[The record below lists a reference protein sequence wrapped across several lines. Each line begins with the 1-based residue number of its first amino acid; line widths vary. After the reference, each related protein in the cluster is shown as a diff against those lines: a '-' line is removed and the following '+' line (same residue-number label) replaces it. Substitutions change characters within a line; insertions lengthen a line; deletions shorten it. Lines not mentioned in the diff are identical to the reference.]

1 MRRAHIGLL
10 ALALLLAGCGDGEG
24 TGTTISSREAPAP
37 DDAQTDQTPPPET
50 TPGRA
55 PASTVPLA
63 TPTTPTGGGGGPY
76 DYGNTG
82 DTTQTTATT
91 APGEGEDGGEDQSAA
106 AITTANSDL
115 GQILVGP
122 DGMTLYVFLP
132 DEQSE
137 STCYDACAA
146 TWPPL
151 EGQLEAGAGVDE
163 SLLGTSERTDG
174 TSQATYNGWP
184 LYHYVSDS
192 EPGDVTGQGVGDNWF
207 VVDPAGEVVDG

>member
-1 MRRAHIGLL
+1 MRRAHIGML

-24 TGTTISSREAPAP
+24 SDTTISSQEAPAS
-37 DDAQTDQTPPPET
+37 DETQTDQTPPPET
-50 TPGRA
+50 TPERA
-55 PASTVPLA
+55 PASTVPVA
-63 TPTTPTGGGGGPY
+63 TPTTPAGGGGGPY

-82 DTTQTTATT
+82 GATETTETTTA
-91 APGEGEDGGEDQSAA
+91 GEGDDGGEAQSAGA
-106 AITTANSDL
+106 LETADSDL
-115 GQILVGP
+115 GQILVDP

-151 EGQLEAGAGVDE
+151 EGQMEAGAGVDE
-163 SLLGTSERTDG
+163 SLLGTAERTDG
-174 TSQATYNGWP
+174 TTQATYNGWP
-184 LYHYVSDS
+184 LYYYASDS